1 MVTCALL
8 WVALSLV
15 RTPGD
20 RSERIVAAC
29 GHDHAPARPLARV
42 GLGRRREGDR
52 CRLLARLQLT
62 QTLSVVSSTPV
73 VAVVGNHRTPT
84 HPLSRPALVAKSA
97 GDHFRSSSP
106 EIGGTPSDSG
116 QSRERTKKEM
126 RFRGLASGIRAES
139 ERFCT
144 LVVSR
149 VALKRAGF
157 HLKTPQSRCG
167 MASGD
172 PRTRVRGCVPAVAS
186 AWSRV
191 PTPALACGVL
201 AARFRYRT
209 PRRGSCISRPSR
221 GSYNDGSWKA
231 GKGRERCQPSS
242 ASARST
248 T

>member
-1 MVTCALL
+1 MRPRPRDGA
-8 WVALSLV
+8 S
-15 RTPGD
+15 
-20 RSERIVAAC
+20 
-29 GHDHAPARPLARV
+29 ARPGGAWKAARGRSLPAPCTASV
-42 GLGRRREGDR
+42 DAIPFDGFFRAGCCRRRKSSHSDASA
-52 CRLLARLQLT
+52 LAARPCGEIRGRPF
-62 QTLSVVSSTPV
+62 PV
-73 VAVVGNHRTPT
+73 VFARNQRNAFGFRAIPRT
-84 HPLSRPALVAKSA
+84 H
-97 GDHFRSSSP
+97 
-106 EIGGTPSDSG
+106 
-116 QSRERTKKEM
+116 KKEM

-209 PRRGSCISRPSR
+209 PRRGSCISRPAR

-242 ASARST
+242 ASAQST